1 MEQARRAMTGR
12 IQITIDDVV
21 LEAELNDS
29 RTAQAVWDALPLE
42 AEGSFWGKEIYFP
55 IPVDLGPED
64 PQEVVDP
71 GALAYW
77 PVGKAFCIFW
87 GPTPVSRGEECR
99 PYSPVN
105 VFGRI
110 IGDLNLLDRVQ
121 IPRVRVERVLP
132 PP

>member
-1 MEQARRAMTGR
+1 MERTGEEMVGR
-12 IQITIDDVV
+12 VQITIDDVV

-29 RTAQAVWDALPLE
+29 LTARAVWDSLPLE

-55 IPVDLGPED
+55 IPVDMGPED

-71 GALAYW
+71 GTLAYW

-87 GPTPVSRGEECR
+87 GPTPVSRGGECR

-105 VFGRI
+105 VFGKI
-110 IGDLNLLDRVQ
+110 VGDLSPLDQVQ
-121 IPRVRVERVLP
+121 VPRVRVERIQP
-132 PP
+132 SP